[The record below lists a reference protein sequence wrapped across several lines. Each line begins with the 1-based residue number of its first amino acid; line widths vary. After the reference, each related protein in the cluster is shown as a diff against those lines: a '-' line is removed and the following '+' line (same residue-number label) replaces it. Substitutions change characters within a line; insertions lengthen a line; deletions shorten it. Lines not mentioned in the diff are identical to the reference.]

1 MALSYEFSIGSV
13 RAREK
18 SLFTSADI
26 EQLRSY
32 KSVDDVR
39 RFLIDKGYGDGSDID
54 EIIADHTEKVWDYLK
69 SVAPD
74 ITVFDPFFLV
84 NDVHNFK
91 VTLKGTMSGRK
102 YDELIAAPNTI
113 DPEVIKQSVE
123 HKKFS
128 LLPDWLAKPAQEA
141 YDIIATKGDA
151 RESDAVVDKAV
162 MQETLRITEEFSS
175 DFLKQYFRTQIF
187 YNNIKIA
194 LRSSRTGVTADY
206 LNKAFCDVAEFR
218 KASVISAALKG
229 SEALTDELSKYSEYD
244 CSRAMEKFRLSPT
257 LFEKFVDDRL
267 ILLAKESCKRTSEG
281 AEPIIGYYLGC
292 EAEKKVI
299 HIITSGIRTNTE
311 TETIRERLREIYG

>member
-1 MALSYEFSIGSV
+1 
-13 RAREK
+13 
-18 SLFTSADI
+18 
-26 EQLRSY
+26 
-32 KSVDDVR
+32 
-39 RFLIDKGYGDGSDID
+39 
-54 EIIADHTEKVWDYLK
+54 
-69 SVAPD
+69 
-74 ITVFDPFFLV
+74 
-84 NDVHNFK
+84 
-91 VTLKGTMSGRK
+91 
-102 YDELIAAPNTI
+102 
-113 DPEVIKQSVE
+113 
-123 HKKFS
+123 
-128 LLPDWLAKPAQEA
+128 
-141 YDIIATKGDA
+141 
-151 RESDAVVDKAV
+151 

>member
-26 EQLRSY
+26 EQLLSY
-32 KSVDDVR
+32 KSVDEVR

-162 MQETLRITEEFSS
+162 MQETLRITEE
-175 DFLKQYFRTQIF
+175 L
-187 YNNIKIA
+187 
-194 LRSSRTGVTADY
+194 SSRTGVTADY